1 MHWQFNSDQI
11 KKRLCPDIAQMR
23 KLEAS
28 SLKNT
33 HQNETDHASFSIE
46 VFAKEGKDVGD
57 I

>member
-1 MHWQFNSDQI
+1 
-11 KKRLCPDIAQMR
+11 MR

-33 HQNETDHASFSIE
+33 HSNETDHASFSIE
-46 VFAKEGKDVGD
+46 VFAKEDKDQGD